1 MAFTILVLMLI
12 GAPVPADD
20 WLRFRGPNGS
30 GVADT
35 TGLPAEFGPAKN
47 LSWRTSVPF
56 GRSSPIVAGD
66 RLFLTASEGDTLIT
80 LCLDRKSG
88 KLLWRRD
95 ARRARQMPI
104 FKGNDPASPTPV
116 SDGTNVYVFFAE
128 LGVISY
134 GPDGRERWRLPLG
147 PFNSF
152 YGMGASPVLASDTL
166 VMVCDQRTSSFIVA
180 VDARSGRLRWR
191 VKRSNP
197 MEGYA
202 TPIVYSPAGGEPQVL
217 VLGSHALDAYA
228 LSSGERLW
236 WVGQVGYAPKGV
248 PVLGREM
255 VYVSAPGGDEPVFP
269 PFDEG
274 LKQFDANG
282 DRRVQW
288 EETRSDPYI
297 HEHFGWMDANGDRVI
312 DRAEYERILEVSGAG
327 HGLTAIKPG
336 GKGNVTATH
345 TAWRVKKGY
354 PNVAAPLLYN
364 DVLYMVK
371 TGGVITTLNPQT
383 GEVLKTGRSE
393 SAIEE
398 YYSSPVA
405 ADGKVFMVG
414 ESGKVTV
421 LEAGREW
428 KILSVNDL
436 AEEVWAT
443 PAIAKGTIYIRTR
456 EALYAFA
463 EANGR

>member
-1 MAFTILVLMLI
+1 MTFSLVILMLL
-12 GAPVPADD
+12 GTSLPTDD

-30 GVADT
+30 GVAET
-35 TGLPAEFGPAKN
+35 TGVPAEFGPAKN
-47 LSWRTSVPF
+47 VSWKTPVPF
-56 GRSSPIVAGD
+56 GRSSPVVAGD
-66 RLFLTASEGDTLIT
+66 RIFLTASEGDALVT
-80 LCLDRKSG
+80 LCLDRASG

-95 ARRARQMPI
+95 AMRARHMPI

-134 GPDGRERWRLPLG
+134 GPDGSERWRLPLG

-166 VMVCDQRTSSFIVA
+166 VMVCDQRTNSFVVA
-180 VDARSGRLRWR
+180 VDARNGQVRW
-191 VKRSNP
+191 KTARSNP
-197 MEGYA
+197 MEGYS
-202 TPIVYSPAGGEPQVL
+202 TPVIYSPAGGEPQVL

-228 LSSGERLW
+228 LRTGERLW

-248 PVLGREM
+248 PVLGRDM
-255 VYVSAPGGDEPVFP
+255 VYVSAPGGDGPVFP

-274 LKQFDANG
+274 LKQFDANA
-282 DRRVQW
+282 DRRIQFAEV
-288 EETRSDPYI
+288 RSDPYI
-297 HEHFGWMDANGDRVI
+297 HEHFGWMDSNGDGVI
-312 DRAEYERILEVSGAG
+312 ERAEYEFILKVSGAG

-336 GKGNVTATH
+336 GKGNVTATN

-371 TGGVITTLNPQT
+371 TGGIITSLNPQT

-405 ADGKVFMVG
+405 ADGKVFMIS

-421 LEAGREW
+421 LKAESQW
-428 KILSVNDL
+428 VILAVNDL
-436 AEEVWAT
+436 AEEIWAT
-443 PAIAKGTIYIRTR
+443 PAIANGTIYVRTR
-456 EALYAFA
+456 GALYAFSS
-463 EANGR
+463 RPR